1 MSDWRNIN
9 EIIRVS
15 IKSLTDTVKNQG
27 MAIRDLDKKIRTKPS
42 REEIDNILNFKANND
57 DIFQALNNLSQ
68 ELLDRPKNE
77 EIYKILDEK
86 INKNELIYYLNQKPN
101 IEDINSLLNDKVS
114 MREYKNNYN
123 DLLKRFEMFKNEI
136 LNKINNMDNNYAKRN
151 DLINIQNE
159 LENKA
164 NIIDVENALEAKED
178 KEKIY
183 LLLQNKIDKNE
194 IENIFDNK
202 LDKNDFI
209 EINKKI
215 DEKLDK
221 SNFEQ
226 FLEEYHN
233 NNDINNNLGENLNNK
248 VNIKEFK
255 LLNDSY
261 IENKQKMSK
270 KIDDID
276 NDLDRLIESVKEQFQ
291 SLNVVI
297 NNLEHNKVDNTEFD
311 VEKLRNFEQMLQ
323 NKVGQEDV
331 EILINKTKNNLLD
344 AINNFKNGENANMK
358 IFEENIQNKIDKIIY
373 DNQSMLNDLT
383 NTNQNIN
390 NFFTQKQAEMESLM
404 TRMRLLINN
413 NELYTNNN
421 FNNNNNNNNSNNIQE
436 ERIKNE
442 IKNIIENNNN
452 KINQKFR
459 EKLDVSKFEEFLN
472 GLKEDLDNKINLFTM
487 KKANEEIINE
497 VNNKIRELYTDIN
510 TEMENKISKNEI
522 ETILSNKLN
531 NNNLLN
537 NNLAN
542 NNMLNEKLS
551 VNDFKDYI
559 DSISLELKQKLDINK
574 FNSIIST
581 FNSNFE
587 NIHKDMNSKADI
599 KNIVELLKNKLDN
612 ENFNKI
618 IKNLQKEISTKVNTN
633 DFSSAMDNQA
643 IINDTLCNENNIGRW
658 LWKSGKV
665 KNNLSVPWEVQI
677 INTSPDN
684 FLWEKDKPILN
695 IKEGGLYE
703 INMGF
708 YADKKPMVQIM
719 INGEVVIS
727 AINSNSFV
735 IHQSPGG
742 RMKGTGK
749 TSFGNVTGLTMVDF
763 IILPDKAKLS
773 ISYTGEEGIGFLGL
787 KKL

>member
-1 MSDWRNIN
+1 MEDISNTLN
-9 EIIRVS
+9 Y
-15 IKSLTDTVKNQG
+15 K
-27 MAIRDLDKKIRTKPS
+27 ADK
-42 REEIDNILNFKANND
+42 D
-57 DIFQALNNLSQ
+57 DVFQALNNFSQ
-68 ELLDRPKNE
+68 ELAERPKNE
-77 EIYKILDEK
+77 DIYKILDDK
-86 INKNELIYYLNQKPN
+86 INKDELAYYLNQKPN

-114 MREYKNNYN
+114 MRENKNNYN
-123 DLLKRFEMFKNEI
+123 DILKRFEMFRNEI
-136 LNKINNMDNNYAKRN
+136 LNKINNIDNIYAKKN
-151 DLINIQNE
+151 DLMS
-159 LENKA
+159 LESEIESKA
-164 NIIDVENALEAKED
+164 NIVDVENALDSKED
-178 KEKIY
+178 KDKVF
-183 LLLQNKIDKNE
+183 LLLQNKIDKDE
-194 IENIFDNK
+194 YENILDNK
-202 LDKNDFI
+202 LDKNDFL
-209 EINKKI
+209 EISKKL
-215 DEKLDK
+215 DDKLDK
-221 SNFEQ
+221 HNFEQ

-233 NNDINNNLGENLNNK
+233 NNGNINDNIEEKMKNK
-248 VNIKEFK
+248 VNSKDFK

-261 IENKQKMSK
+261 LDSKQKMSK

-276 NDLDRLIESVKEQFQ
+276 NDLDRLIESVKDQFQ

-311 VEKLRNFEQMLQ
+311 LEKLKNIDQMLR
-323 NKVGQEDV
+323 NKPEREDV
-331 EILINKTKNNLLD
+331 EILINKARNNLMD
-344 AINNFKNGENANMK
+344 AINNFKNGENANFK
-358 IFEENIQNKIDKIIY
+358 LFEENMQNKIDKIIY

-390 NFFTQKQAEMESLM
+390 NYFTQKQAEMESLM
-404 TRMRLLINN
+404 TRMRLLLNNNDIYGNNNINN
-413 NELYTNNN
+413 NESNYN
-421 FNNNNNNNNSNNIQE
+421 NNIQE
-436 ERIKNE
+436 ERLKND
-442 IKNIIENNNN
+442 IKNIIDN

-472 GLKEDLDNKINLFTM
+472 GLKEDLDNKINVLAM
-487 KKANEEIINE
+487 KKSNEEIINE

-510 TEMENKISKNEI
+510 TEINNKISKDEI
-522 ETILSNKLN
+522 ESLLSNRINDHLPNPNILN
-531 NNNLLN
+531 DKIS
-537 NNLAN
+537 
-542 NNMLNEKLS
+542 M
-551 VNDFKDYI
+551 NDFKDYI
-559 DSISLELKQKLDINK
+559 NNISLELKQKLDINK

-599 KNIVELLKNKLDN
+599 KKIAELLKNKVDN
-612 ENFNKI
+612 ENLNKI
-618 IKNLQKEISTKVNTN
+618 VKNLQKEIGTKVNTN
-633 DFSSAMDNQA
+633 DFSNAMDNQA

-677 INTSPDN
+677 INTSPEN
-684 FLWEKDKPILN
+684 FIWEKDKPVLN

-719 INGEVVIS
+719 VNGEVVIS

>member
-1 MSDWRNIN
+1 MEDISNTLN
-9 EIIRVS
+9 Y
-15 IKSLTDTVKNQG
+15 K
-27 MAIRDLDKKIRTKPS
+27 ADK
-42 REEIDNILNFKANND
+42 D
-57 DIFQALNNLSQ
+57 DVFQALNNFSQ
-68 ELLDRPKNE
+68 ELAERPKNE
-77 EIYKILDEK
+77 DIYKILDDK
-86 INKNELIYYLNQKPN
+86 INKDELAYYLNQKPN

-114 MREYKNNYN
+114 MRENKNNYN
-123 DLLKRFEMFKNEI
+123 DILKRFEMFKTEI
-136 LNKINNMDNNYAKRN
+136 LNKINNIDNIYAKKN
-151 DLINIQNE
+151 DLMS
-159 LENKA
+159 LESEIESKA
-164 NIIDVENALEAKED
+164 NIVDVENALDSKED
-178 KEKIY
+178 KDKVF
-183 LLLQNKIDKNE
+183 LLLQNKIDKDE
-194 IENIFDNK
+194 YENILDNK
-202 LDKNDFI
+202 LDKNDFL
-209 EINKKI
+209 EISKKL
-215 DEKLDK
+215 DDKLDK
-221 SNFEQ
+221 HNFEQ

-233 NNDINNNLGENLNNK
+233 NNGNINDNIEEKMKNK
-248 VNIKEFK
+248 VNSKDFK

-261 IENKQKMSK
+261 LDSKQKMSK

-276 NDLDRLIESVKEQFQ
+276 NDLDRLIESVKDQFQ

-311 VEKLRNFEQMLQ
+311 LEKLKNIDQMLR
-323 NKVGQEDV
+323 NKPEREDV
-331 EILINKTKNNLLD
+331 EILINKARNNLMD
-344 AINNFKNGENANMK
+344 AINNFKNGENANFK
-358 IFEENIQNKIDKIIY
+358 LFEENMQNKIDKIIY

-390 NFFTQKQAEMESLM
+390 NYFTQKQAEMESLM
-404 TRMRLLINN
+404 TRMRLLLNNNDIYGNNNINN
-413 NELYTNNN
+413 NESNYN
-421 FNNNNNNNNSNNIQE
+421 NNIQE
-436 ERIKNE
+436 ERLKND
-442 IKNIIENNNN
+442 IKNIIDN

-472 GLKEDLDNKINLFTM
+472 GLKEDLDNKINVLAM
-487 KKANEEIINE
+487 KKSNEEIINE

-510 TEMENKISKNEI
+510 TEINNKISKDEI
-522 ETILSNKLN
+522 ESLLSNRINDHLPNPNILN
-531 NNNLLN
+531 DKISMNY
-537 NNLAN
+537 
-542 NNMLNEKLS
+542 
-551 VNDFKDYI
+551 FKDYI
-559 DSISLELKQKLDINK
+559 NNISLELKQKLDINK

-599 KNIVELLKNKLDN
+599 KKIAELLKNKVDN
-612 ENFNKI
+612 ENLNKI
-618 IKNLQKEISTKVNTN
+618 VKNLQKEIGTKVNTN
-633 DFSSAMDNQA
+633 DFSNAMDNQA

-677 INTSPDN
+677 INTSPEN
-684 FLWEKDKPILN
+684 FIWEKDKPVLN

-719 INGEVVIS
+719 VNGEVVIS

>member
-1 MSDWRNIN
+1 M
-9 EIIRVS
+9 
-15 IKSLTDTVKNQG
+15 
-27 MAIRDLDKKIRTKPS
+27 
-42 REEIDNILNFKANND
+42 EEISNLLNFKANKD
-57 DIFQALNNLSQ
+57 DVFQALNNFSQ

-77 EIYKILDEK
+77 EIFKILDDK
-86 INKNELIYYLNQKPN
+86 INKDELEYYLNQKQN
-101 IEDINSLLNDKVS
+101 VEDFNSLLNDKVS
-114 MREYKNNYN
+114 IREYKNNYN

-136 LNKINNMDNNYAKRN
+136 ISKINNIDNNFAKKN
-151 DLINIQNE
+151 DLISMQSEIE
-159 LENKA
+159 SKA
-164 NIIDVENALEAKED
+164 NIIDVENALESKED
-178 KEKIY
+178 KDKIFS
-183 LLLQNKIDKNE
+183 LLQNKVDKDE
-194 IENIFDNK
+194 YENILENK
-202 LDKNDFI
+202 LDKNDFL
-209 EINKKI
+209 EISK
-215 DEKLDK
+215 KLDDK
-221 SNFEQ
+221 LEKHNFEQ

-233 NNDINNNLGENLNNK
+233 NINNINNNIEENIINK
-248 VNIKEFK
+248 VNMKDFK
-255 LLNDSY
+255 LLNESYLDS
-261 IENKQKMSK
+261 KQKMSK

-297 NNLEHNKVDNTEFD
+297 NNLEHNKIDNTEFD
-311 VEKLRNFEQMLQ
+311 MEKLKNFEQMLR
-323 NKVGQEDV
+323 NKPEHEEV
-331 EILINKTKNNLLD
+331 EMLINKAKNNLLD

-358 IFEENIQNKIDKIIY
+358 LFEENIQNKIDKIVY

-404 TRMRLLINN
+404 TRMRLLLNDNGIYGNNNINN
-413 NELYTNNN
+413 NPNN
-421 FNNNNNNNNSNNIQE
+421 NNIQE
-436 ERIKNE
+436 ERLKNE
-442 IKNIIENNNN
+442 IKDMIENNNN

-472 GLKEDLDNKINLFTM
+472 GLKEDLDNKINVLEM
-487 KKANEEIINE
+487 KKSNEEIITE

-510 TEMENKISKNEI
+510 TEINNKISKNEI
-522 ETILSNKLN
+522 ESLLSNRLNDQLPN
-531 NNNLLN
+531 NNILN
-537 NNLAN
+537 D
-542 NNMLNEKLS
+542 KLS

-559 DSISLELKQKLDINK
+559 NNISLELKQKLDINK

-581 FNSNFE
+581 FNTNFE

-599 KNIVELLKNKLDN
+599 KKITELLKNKIDSDN
-612 ENFNKI
+612 LNKI
-618 IKNLQKEISTKVNTN
+618 VKNLQKEIGTKVNTN

-684 FLWEKDKPILN
+684 FIWEKDKPVLN

-719 INGEVVIS
+719 VNGEVVIS

>member
-1 MSDWRNIN
+1 M
-9 EIIRVS
+9 
-15 IKSLTDTVKNQG
+15 
-27 MAIRDLDKKIRTKPS
+27 
-42 REEIDNILNFKANND
+42 EEISNLLNFKANKD
-57 DIFQALNNLSQ
+57 DVFQALNNYSQ

-77 EIYKILDEK
+77 EIFKILDDK
-86 INKNELIYYLNQKPN
+86 INKDELEYYLNQKPN
-101 IEDINSLLNDKVS
+101 VEDFNSLLNDKVS
-114 MREYKNNYN
+114 IREYKNNYN

-136 LNKINNMDNNYAKRN
+136 ISKINNIDNNFAKKN
-151 DLINIQNE
+151 DLISMQSEIE
-159 LENKA
+159 SKA
-164 NIIDVENALEAKED
+164 NIIDVENALESKED
-178 KEKIY
+178 KDKIFS
-183 LLLQNKIDKNE
+183 LLQNKVDKDE
-194 IENIFDNK
+194 YENILENK
-202 LDKNDFI
+202 LDKNDFL
-209 EINKKI
+209 EISK
-215 DEKLDK
+215 KLDDK
-221 SNFEQ
+221 LEKHNFEQ

-233 NNDINNNLGENLNNK
+233 NINNTNNNIEENIKNK
-248 VNIKEFK
+248 VNMKDFK

-261 IENKQKMSK
+261 LDSKQKMSK

-297 NNLEHNKVDNTEFD
+297 NNLEHNKIDNTEFD
-311 VEKLRNFEQMLQ
+311 MEKLKNFEQMLR
-323 NKVGQEDV
+323 NKPEHEEV
-331 EILINKTKNNLLD
+331 EMLINKAKNNLLD

-358 IFEENIQNKIDKIIY
+358 LFEENIQNKIDKIVY

-404 TRMRLLINN
+404 TRMRLLLNDNDIYSNNNINN
-413 NELYTNNN
+413 NLNNN
-421 FNNNNNNNNSNNIQE
+421 NNIQE

-442 IKNIIENNNN
+442 MKNMIENNND

-472 GLKEDLDNKINLFTM
+472 GLKEDLDNKINVLEM
-487 KKANEEIINE
+487 KKSNEEIITE
-497 VNNKIRELYTDIN
+497 INNKIRELYTDIN
-510 TEMENKISKNEI
+510 TEINNKISKNEI
-522 ETILSNKLN
+522 ESLLSNRFNEQLPN
-531 NNNLLN
+531 NNIIND
-537 NNLAN
+537 
-542 NNMLNEKLS
+542 KLS

-559 DSISLELKQKLDINK
+559 NNISLELKQKLDINK

-599 KNIVELLKNKLDN
+599 KKITELLKNKIDSDN
-612 ENFNKI
+612 LSKI
-618 IKNLQKEISTKVNTN
+618 VKNLQKEIGTKVNTN

-684 FLWEKDKPILN
+684 FIWEKDKPVLN

-719 INGEVVIS
+719 VNGEVVIS